1 MTRWLQSSL
10 VVLAM
15 AIACGAPPAHHSPV
29 PPVHH
34 ESPTTSVAPGT
45 TDMLDDLQQIGVD
58 PTKDTD
64 LSKIDMGKKRKLM
77 RLFTKSLGTDCSGCH
92 ADDFKEDTTNKKI
105 ARHMWSDFVAV
116 LRDHAGAPIFCD
128 TCHQG
133 KMKIIA
139 RDDDKVLA
147 AFMKANYVEKMSRGD
162 KQEHKCASCHGDPFE
177 PDIFKNKFKAE

>member
-15 AIACGAPPAHHSPV
+15 ACGAPPVHPIA
-29 PPVHH
+29 PPPKL
-34 ESPTTSVAPGT
+34 ESPKTSIPIGAT
-45 TDMLDDLQQIGVD
+45 AMLDDLQQIGVD

-64 LSKIDMGKKRKLM
+64 LGKIEIGKKRKLM
-77 RLFTKSLGTDCSGCH
+77 RLFTQSLGTDCSGCH
-92 ADDFKEDTTNKKI
+92 EDDFKTDTQNKKI
-105 ARHMWSDFVAV
+105 ARHMWTDFVAV
-116 LRDHAGAPIFCD
+116 LRDANDAPIFCD

-133 KMKIIA
+133 KMKVIA

-147 AFMKANYVEKMSRGD
+147 AFMKANYVEKMTRGD
-162 KQEHKCASCHGDPFE
+162 KAEHKCATCHGDPFD